1 MVAGKKFLKI
11 LILVTYRKPKPL
23 GAIWPEM
30 TPGQLTV
37 ILSFWGWKVDTTRRH
52 PYYRFGP
59 IWPLKSRRFLW
70 ILPDWPGP
78 KGGPPAWYRLEMAAY
93 NLKIHKLFHQNP
105 SLVCTFIDNAWKF
118 SLPELQIWLLSLK
131 LIISFA
137 KRFVWWSKLQN
148 RGDGTANQIAL
159 SPSPAFR
166 HDKSFSWRS
175 RTESSWMITSYYSLS
190 PPD

>member
-1 MVAGKKFLKI
+1 MTWNDPRTTICNIGDENYPC
-11 LILVTYRKPKPL
+11 LVTTHIIDL
-23 GAIWPEM
+23 G
-30 TPGQLTV
+30 
-37 ILSFWGWKVDTTRRH
+37 
-52 PYYRFGP
+52 PYGP
-59 IWPLKSRRFLW
+59 WSLVFLW

-93 NLKIHKLFHQNP
+93 NLKFHKLFSQDR
-105 SLVCTFIDNAWKF
+105 LKLCTFFDNAWKF

-148 RGDGTANQIAL
+148 RGDGTANEITL

-175 RTESSWMITSYYSLS
+175 RTESSWMITS
-190 PPD
+190 